1 METSCKEPENGLL
14 ILNAAEQVCIQN
26 ISDSEFRLCKNG
38 FGVERYRGGSIEE
51 EINVDPSTIINIA
64 IKNADWHDIKLH
76 HGGYNNADGNCSFES
91 IVQNI
96 NSRPCFG
103 EHIPGSADLHRKSW
117 LSETENLVW
126 EFTGGL
132 GLSEDLFRK
141 EWSCLKN
148 SKSYNCALG
157 DFLMHAIAHCVKKD
171 ILLFN
176 TTSKSFLPVYVVE
189 ASRLSGRLPNS
200 DIPIVVAYNGKHYE
214 SLIPDTEEDVAK
226 SIILKKQFLN
236 NNYEKTKADFVQFL
250 TSLSS
255 TSHYESLIPDSDVE
269 VENPIILKNKL
280 LNNDYDVSTT
290 DIKGFLESCKL
301 KTNEE
306 SKRQLSYANVVK
318 NGTRKNMS
326 SPSIPVESNICSSKK
341 KIKDMTPQEMKE
353 YKRLKQQAR
362 RENEKSCND
371 HVCQHDNC

>member
-1 METSCKEPENGLL
+1 MIFKVGPESTLELVPRELPKIQYNLVTLFNDPENLLQKKNDEYGLQVL
-14 ILNAAEQVCIQN
+14 TAAEQN
-26 ISDSEFRLCKNG
+26 IHDSEFRLSKNG
-38 FGVERYRGGSIEE
+38 FGVGRYRGGSIEE
-51 EINVDPSTIINIA
+51 EINVDPSTIVTIA
-64 IKNADWHDIKLH
+64 IKNADWHGIKLH

-103 EHIPGSADLHRKSW
+103 EHISGSADLHRKSW

-176 TTSKSFLPVYVVE
+176 TTSRSFLPVYVIE

-200 DIPIVVAYNGKHYE
+200 DIPVVVAYDGKHYE
-214 SLIPDTEEDVAK
+214 SLIPDTEEDIAK
-226 SIILKKQFLN
+226 SINLKNQILNNDYKKTKEDFSQFL
-236 NNYEKTKADFVQFL
+236 A
-250 TSLSS
+250 SLSS
-255 TSHYESLIPDSDVE
+255 TAQNIGDRTS
-269 VENPIILKNKL
+269 
-280 LNNDYDVSTT
+280 
-290 DIKGFLESCKL
+290 
-301 KTNEE
+301 
-306 SKRQLSYANVVK
+306 SYAFAVK
-318 NGTRKNMS
+318 SGNKNQ
-326 SPSIPVESNICSSKK
+326 ITK
-341 KIKDMTPQEMKE
+341 
-353 YKRLKQQAR
+353 
-362 RENEKSCND
+362 
-371 HVCQHDNC
+371 